1 MCAAAGPLICMAY
14 MGGRW
19 GQSGAEAPG
28 AARPPRLSRR
38 RPARTPSLRPPVS
51 LSAQPLPPPPP
62 PRVLGEEPWAGPGRA
77 SGEMV
82 SQLSPLQRELLGALL
97 ASGLARD
104 GLLRALDDLLPH
116 DDPHDPPFGAVKLE
130 APPAPAPP
138 PLASSP
144 EGPAERKPPLPRALP
159 NGHAR
164 PGAAADDEA
173 SEDGDDFDTPQI
185 LRELQQ
191 LDTHEAA
198 EQRAEVERMIRSDP
212 HPLIPHTPAPLH
224 PTHPASATPP

>member
-1 MCAAAGPLICMAY
+1 
-14 MGGRW
+14 
-19 GQSGAEAPG
+19 
-28 AARPPRLSRR
+28 
-38 RPARTPSLRPPVS
+38 
-51 LSAQPLPPPPP
+51 
-62 PRVLGEEPWAGPGRA
+62 
-77 SGEMV
+77 MV

-116 DDPHDPPFGAVKLE
+116 DDPPFGAVKLE

-198 EQRAEVERMIRSDP
+198 EQRAEVERMIRSDNP
-212 HPLIPHTPAPLH
+212 RNPGTPRRHAHPRLRRPQPA
-224 PTHPASATPP
+224 ASATPP